1 MDTCVVTCLHNQ
13 VDTGELVGR
22 VLRYARSVVVCP
34 PFPEAKQRRSRNP
47 RGHFGVPQHVA
58 VSPPRTQASILSET
72 ASLETLT
79 RIHANRE
86 DTAHANN
93 AKVAEKAAGGA
104 LAAASEAAAA
114 LQAADALLAQCAPP
128 PRAGRV

>member
-1 MDTCVVTCLHNQ
+1 MDACVVTCLHNQ

-22 VLRYARSVVVCP
+22 VLRYARSVVVCL

-47 RGHFGVPQHVA
+47 RGHCGVPQHVA

-72 ASLETLT
+72 ARLQTW
-79 RIHANRE
+79 IHANRE